1 MSPKY
6 SYNLG
11 IKQCYSTLTLTLY
24 PCFLSKACCLTQG
37 AGRIAN
43 ELVANDEGLRQAV
56 GAGLH
61 CVLQVEPPL
70 AAVTQQ
76 LLKARGVISVL
87 KG

>member
-1 MSPKY
+1 
-6 SYNLG
+6 
-11 IKQCYSTLTLTLY
+11 
-24 PCFLSKACCLTQG
+24 LTQG